1 MSEQYLMFPLPKSE
15 DSHTA
20 TSSQESPDGQRPS
33 DSRNGRKTER
43 SGRQAFHVSRFRSRE
58 NSVEMPTQDTSGP
71 LFTTSSQS
79 ADLQRYLEN
88 RLLHILDVNG
98 SVEYEQT
105 WKTLDMP
112 SGLPICQLR
121 GSPRHISDSDCT
133 GWATPTSRDHK
144 DGASTLENVPIN
156 SLLGRQVSLLPAKTE
171 KRGAL
176 NPAFSL
182 WLMGFKTE
190 WARCAERVTQSSR
203 KSRRRS

>member
-1 MSEQYLMFPLPKSE
+1 MNDQLLMFPLPKSE

-20 TSSQESPDGQRPS
+20 TSSQESPDGQRLC
-33 DSRNGRKTER
+33 DSRNGLTEER
-43 SGRQAFHVSRFRSRE
+43 SGQQAFHVSRFRSLA

-88 RLLHILDVNG
+88 RLRHILDVSG

-121 GSPRHISDSDCT
+121 GYPRHISDSDYT

-156 SLLGRQVSLLPAKTE
+156 SLLGRQVSLLPAKTG

-190 WARCAERVTQSSR
+190 WARCAERVTLSSR